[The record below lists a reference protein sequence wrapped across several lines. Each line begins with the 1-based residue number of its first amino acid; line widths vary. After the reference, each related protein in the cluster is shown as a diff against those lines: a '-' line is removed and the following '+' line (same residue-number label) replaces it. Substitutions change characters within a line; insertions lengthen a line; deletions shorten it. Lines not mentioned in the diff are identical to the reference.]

1 MKPTQRL
8 KREVLPLAL
17 NFEATGEQLPG
28 RIDLLPAGRRI
39 TGRDGRAWNNSDP
52 GAVAERANSAGIDL
66 VLDFEHASELKAPKG
81 EPAPAAAWLHDLRVE
96 PDGRITAAIRTW
108 TPAGEAAVL
117 NREYRYLS
125 PAVNYHPRT
134 MEIVGI
140 GSAGLTNKPNL
151 PLAALNH
158 EHQEDEAM
166 LKKILAQ
173 LGLAEDATE
182 ETALNAIGK
191 LQTDLRTALNSA
203 QNPPLNAFVPR
214 ADYELALNRATT
226 AEAKIAQGEKD
237 RLEGEIATA
246 INQALQDGKIAPA
259 SADYYTAMCRT
270 EGGLEQ
276 FRAFVASA
284 PKIVAPSG
292 LDGKGLPKGEQTA
305 LNADQARIMEM
316 FGNTAEDL
324 ANYGK

>member
-1 MKPTQRL
+1 MKPAQRL
-8 KREVLPLAL
+8 QREVLPLAL

-52 GAVAERANSAGIDL
+52 GAVAERANSTGIDL

-226 AEAKIAQGEKD
+226 AETKIAQGEQD

-246 INQALQDGKIAPA
+246 INQALQDGKIAPT
-259 SADYYTAMCRT
+259 SSDYYTAMCRT

-276 FRAFVASA
+276 FRTFVASA

-292 LDGKGLPKGEQTA
+292 LDGKRPDGTKTA
-305 LNADQARIMEM
+305 LNAQEKDIIAKMGITEEEYLK
-316 FGNTAEDL
+316 TAV
-324 ANYGK
+324 